1 VKHSTGL
8 LVGLLGHSP
17 VDCLVTSNGYG
28 LSVNYNTGQTTL
40 APGSP
45 VLDPSGNYPSV
56 SPIQFSPPF

>member
-8 LVGLLGHSP
+8 LVGLLGYSP

-45 VLDPSGNYPSV
+45 CARPERELSLGVADTV
-56 SPIQFSPPF
+56 